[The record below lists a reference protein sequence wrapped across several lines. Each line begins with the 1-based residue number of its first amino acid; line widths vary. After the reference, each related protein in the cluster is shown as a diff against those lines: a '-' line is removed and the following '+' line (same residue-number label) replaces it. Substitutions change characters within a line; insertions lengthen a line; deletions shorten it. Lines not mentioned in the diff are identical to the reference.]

1 MASNR
6 TRGNVFQK
14 NRFSKSLL
22 SRFFICFKDGHGVWG
37 GVMSSLHFP
46 EEPNCTTAVS
56 LEMSDEPKIRQPQRF
71 CLDLTNKTVAVV

>member
-37 GVMSSLHFP
+37 GECHHSISRKNQIARLPYHSKCRMNL
-46 EEPNCTTAVS
+46 
-56 LEMSDEPKIRQPQRF
+56 K
-71 CLDLTNKTVAVV
+71 